1 MHFHWQYLILNVG
14 LYRTLLCTFR
24 MCLQR
29 NFSNFGRYS
38 PRTVNNTTVS
48 SCWGERLRLVG
59 KRFGSLV
66 KAPWMRIRWCF
77 GGNALYLATL
87 LFTSGQ
93 PCRWAAVTRGSVI
106 TLSWGRPQGP
116 AWAMGLSTCNTCWA
130 TANRTQT
137 WCKTWPVEHTAA
149 RDCCGSSLLELETGW
164 YAHAIGRA
172 RTCWHFGSIKPLKCS
187 ISVQQDCKLL
197 TLQITY

>member
-66 KAPWMRIRWCF
+66 KAPWMRIKVVFWRKRF
-77 GGNALYLATL
+77 ILGNTAVHLGSAVHTELRTA
-87 LFTSGQ
+87 SG
-93 PCRWAAVTRGSVI
+93 TR
-106 TLSWGRPQGP
+106 LSDGP
-116 AWAMGLSTCNTCWA
+116 FYVQHMLS
-130 TANRTQT
+130 
-137 WCKTWPVEHTAA
+137 
-149 RDCCGSSLLELETGW
+149 
-164 YAHAIGRA
+164 
-172 RTCWHFGSIKPLKCS
+172 
-187 ISVQQDCKLL
+187 DCKPHTNVMQNMACRAHSCKRLL
-197 TLQITY
+197 RFKPFRAGDRLVCSRHWSSQNMLTFWVDQTIKM